1 MAYRDYTLEFV
12 VSAESVDMA
21 VDILH
26 NTPYDNKLK
35 YIVNTFDSKEK
46 KCL

>member
-1 MAYRDYTLEFV
+1 MAYKNYTLKFV

-35 YIVNTFDSKEK
+35 YIVNTSNSKEK